1 MKRKSRRR
9 TIGQLPRRFAS
20 GEDGSS
26 MVEFAIILPVLLIL
40 FAGAAEL
47 GRLFYTYTTLV
58 KGTEVGARYLS
69 KSFEA
74 TSPVSAEATQ
84 AQNFGKSLTVC
95 GYTVCTNQTP
105 ILPGLSTSNV
115 TVTFPIRNN
124 IRYAKVQITGYT
136 YAPGV
141 FHLAH
146 FTGLANTVFYF
157 GLTPATEMRYM
168 ETQ

>member
-1 MKRKSRRR
+1 MKRKASTHTIRHWSRRL
-9 TIGQLPRRFAS
+9 TN
-20 GEDGSS
+20 GEDGSA
-26 MVEFAIILPVLLIL
+26 MVEFAIMLPVLLIL

-47 GRLFYTYTTLV
+47 GRLFYTYTTLA
-58 KGTEVGARYLS
+58 KATEVGARYLS
-69 KSFEA
+69 TSFQA
-74 TSPVSAEATQ
+74 TSPVAADATA
-84 AQNFGKSLTVC
+84 AQNIAKSLAVC
-95 GYTVCTNQTP
+95 GHTTCTNQTP
-105 ILPGLSTSNV
+105 IVPGLTTSNI

-136 YAPGV
+136 YGPGV

-146 FTGLANTVFYF
+146 FTGKANTVFYF